1 LSRSCSTFRSAT
13 TFAGIRC
20 RTTRE
25 IRIRVT
31 IIAIAMMVVIIVAI
45 GLDTAVAQADEEI
58 GMTMD
63 HGVA

>member
-1 LSRSCSTFRSAT
+1 LCSTFRSAT

-20 RTTRE
+20 RTTSE
-25 IRIRVT
+25 TRIRVT
-31 IIAIAMMVVIIVAI
+31 IITIVMMVVIIVAI
-45 GLDTAVAQADEEI
+45 GLDTADEMDEGI